1 MVGTGMEGLPLP
13 GQSMDVC
20 LEGNAYG
27 IGRNLAECTRI
38 QKGRYG
44 EELTARFLQERGL
57 TIIERNWR
65 CCFGEVDIIAEDN
78 DTVVL
83 VEVKTRVIGRSQS
96 IMPEMAVGPRKRD
109 RYQKLALVYLSCS
122 YPRRAV
128 RFDVAAVGI
137 VDPSCSWLHYLTA
150 AYEWDD

>member
-1 MVGTGMEGLPLP
+1 
-13 GQSMDVC
+13 MDVC
-20 LEGNAYG
+20 LEGESYG
-27 IGRNLAECTRI
+27 IGRNLAECTRV

-57 TIIERNWR
+57 RIIERNWR

-83 VEVKTRVIGRSQS
+83 VEVKTRVVGQSSS

-137 VDPSCSWLHYLTA
+137 VDTGCSWLHYLTA
-150 AYEWDD
+150 AYEWDDC

>member
-1 MVGTGMEGLPLP
+1 MVGTCMEGLPLP
-13 GQSMDVC
+13 GHSTDVC
-20 LEGNAYG
+20 LEGDAYG

-44 EELTARFLQERGL
+44 EELTAKFIQERGL
-57 TIIERNWR
+57 TVIERNWR

-83 VEVKTRVIGRSQS
+83 VEVKTRVIGHSS
-96 IMPEMAVGPRKRD
+96 LIMPEMAVGPRKRD
-109 RYQKLALVYLSCS
+109 RYQKLALVYLSRS

-137 VDPSCSWLHYLTA
+137 VDPGCSWLHYLTA